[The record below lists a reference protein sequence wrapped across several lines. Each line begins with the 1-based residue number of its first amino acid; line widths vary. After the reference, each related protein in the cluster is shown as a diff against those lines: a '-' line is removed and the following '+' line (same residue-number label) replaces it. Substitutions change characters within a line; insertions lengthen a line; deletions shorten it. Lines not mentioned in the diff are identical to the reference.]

1 LRRTLSLLLRKLL
14 LALPLPLPLSLRR
27 LEEGKSLVFAAGC
40 CSDCQPGLPRGLG
53 IGSFLSLGLGGSG
66 SGGGRGRPALAPPEA
81 AVFSTRSVRESS

>member
-14 LALPLPLPLSLRR
+14 LALPLPLSLRR

-66 SGGGRGRPALAPPEA
+66 GGRGRPP